1 MLEWKKCQREEKMR
15 TTIKD
20 VAKMA
25 GVSISTVS
33 RVINYSE
40 YGVDAALKERV
51 WEAVRATNYRPNQNA
66 KSIVTNKTNT
76 VAVLSP
82 DVGHPFYHDIII
94 GMNEV
99 ALKDK
104 YSVLLYNTNGDTDN
118 EQAALDL
125 IFSRSVDGIIF
136 IGYFEEKLKGLME
149 RLPEVPIVVFDEL
162 MQIQNVGQIYVN
174 DAEAFYEMTQY
185 VIECGHTKIGCIMGP
200 AQYAIVKNRLAGYK
214 RALSE
219 SGISFDERLIVQG
232 RLTEESA
239 EGPAQYL
246 IQECGVSAVLCFND
260 LMAYGVYKKCMEIGK
275 RIPEDISV
283 AGFDGLGFSEYLNPP
298 LTTCCQPGKEMGA
311 RAMSLLLDKIK
322 GAQTKEEKICLKCQ
336 LKKRAS
342 VKRIAI

>member
-1 MLEWKKCQREEKMR
+1 MR

-33 RVINYSE
+33 RVINHSE

-51 WEAVRATNYRPNQNA
+51 WEAVRAMNYRPNQNA

-118 EQAALDL
+118 EKATLDL

-136 IGYFEEKLKGLME
+136 IGYFEEKLKGLMDK
-149 RLPEVPIVVFDEL
+149 LPEVPVVVFDEL
-162 MQIQNVGQIYVN
+162 AQIQNVGQVYVN
-174 DAEAFYEMTQY
+174 DAEAFYEMTRY
-185 VIECGHTKIGCIMGP
+185 VIECGHRVIGCIIGP
-200 AQYAIVKNRLAGYK
+200 GQYAIVRNRLAGYK
-214 RALSE
+214 RALE
-219 SGISFDERLIVQG
+219 DAGIPFDEKLIVQG
-232 RLTEESA
+232 NLTEESA
-239 EGPAQYL
+239 EEPAEYL
-246 IQECGVSAVLCFND
+246 IRECGVSVILCFND
-260 LMAYGVYKKCMEIGK
+260 LMAYGVYKKCMEMGK
-275 RIPEDISV
+275 TIPEDISV
-283 AGFDGLGFSEYLNPP
+283 AGFDGIGFSEYLNPP
-298 LTTCCQPGKEMGA
+298 LTTCYQPGTEMGS

-322 GAQTKEEKICLKCQ
+322 GEGVGEEKICLKCQ
-336 LKKRAS
+336 LKIRAS
-342 VKRIAI
+342 VRNCHERNSSFGN